1 MSFIH
6 DDPTAGAVVGGIDQ
20 AANTWWRNRATLGIN
35 AATPE
40 NQNLVTTLQKEWRQL
55 RRYGGAPD
63 LGLARSD
70 FLEAYETE
78 VRAKSHNPHTCLA
91 KPGRIGATMGDVSVK
106 CVAVLYDQHSDR
118 TGTPKSARS
127 EPRTDC
133 TSGANH
139 S

>member
-55 RRYGGAPD
+55 RRYGGVPA
-63 LGLARSD
+63 LVLAGSD
-70 FLEAYETE
+70 FLESYEKV
-78 VRAKSHNPHTCLA
+78 VRAKRHYPDTGSA
-91 KPGRIGATMGDVSVK
+91 IKGRIKASMAD
-106 CVAVLYDQHSDR
+106 
-118 TGTPKSARS
+118 
-127 EPRTDC
+127 
-133 TSGANH
+133 
-139 S
+139 